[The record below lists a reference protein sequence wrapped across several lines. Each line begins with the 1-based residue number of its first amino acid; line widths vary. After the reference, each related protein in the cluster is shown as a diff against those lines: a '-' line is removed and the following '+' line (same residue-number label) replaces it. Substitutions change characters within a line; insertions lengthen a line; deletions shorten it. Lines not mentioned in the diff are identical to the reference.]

1 MKHIHIGFSIHR
13 PEIIAKTAEL
23 MERHEAIFLEEPPE
37 TNFEKMLTGAI
48 SVDDYLMPLDLEYPA
63 FSRQMCDLEK
73 QLHASGKQLI
83 QVEPFYEALLSIHDF
98 FARGNTPDDLNRNSL
113 PYYVFLSER
122 QATGTLLNFYKT
134 AAAGSFDAVVDA
146 VRQFARADAAR
157 FRLRASLRAQG
168 IARQAAAYS
177 SIYVEAGI
185 IHFFLW
191 RELHKLLSHSHR
203 VKPVFLD
210 RLVTKDAGP
219 RQHLYSPGDQ
229 LTLFYIFHPRK
240 TDIGQETRLAARSII
255 YSKIIHKEENTDN
268 GKAFFHMT
276 DEKACIRM
284 VKKLSINDCRRLY
297 GVIKQVKT
305 IEARRIV
312 ENFLEKPAFQ
322 EEKAGYSRTEDRL
335 LKS

>member
-1 MKHIHIGFSIHR
+1 MKHINVGFSIHR

-37 TNFEKMLTGAI
+37 TDFEKMLTGAI
-48 SVDDYLMPLDLEYPA
+48 SVADYLMPLDLEYPA

-73 QLHASGKQLI
+73 QLHAAGKQLI

-98 FARGNTPDDLNRNSL
+98 FARGNTPDDLKPNSL
-113 PYYVFLSER
+113 TYYVFISER
-122 QATGTLLNFYKT
+122 QVTGALLNFYKT
-134 AAAGSFDAVVDA
+134 AATGSFDAVVDA

-157 FRLRASLRAQG
+157 FRLRDSLRAQE
-168 IARQAAAYS
+168 IARQADPYA
-177 SIYVEAGI
+177 SIYVEAGS

-191 RELHKLLSHSHR
+191 RELRKLLSHSHR
-203 VKPVFLD
+203 VAPVFLD
-210 RLVTKDAGP
+210 RLVEKDAGP

-229 LTLFYIFHPRK
+229 LTLFYIFHSRRA
-240 TDIGQETRLAARSII
+240 DLEQETLLAARSII
-255 YSKIIHKEENTDN
+255 YSKIIHKEENTEN
-268 GKAFFHMT
+268 GKAFFYMT

-297 GVIKQVKT
+297 GFIRQAQT

-312 ENFLEKPAFQ
+312 ENFLGMPAFQ
-322 EEKAGYSRTEDRL
+322 EEK
-335 LKS
+335 

>member
-1 MKHIHIGFSIHR
+1 MKHINVGFSIHR

-23 MERHEAIFLEEPPE
+23 MESHEVIFLEEPPE

-48 SVDDYLMPLDLEYPA
+48 SVADYLMPLDLEYPA

-73 QLHASGKQLI
+73 QLHAGGKQLI

-98 FARGNTPDDLNRNSL
+98 FAQGNTPDDLKPNSL
-113 PYYVFLSER
+113 PYYVFISER
-122 QATGTLLNFYKT
+122 QATGALLNFYKT
-134 AAAGSFDAVVDA
+134 AATGSFDAVVDA

-157 FRLRASLRAQG
+157 FRLRDSLRAQE
-168 IARQAAAYS
+168 IARQADPHA
-177 SIYVEAGI
+177 SIYVEAGV

-191 RELHKLLSHSHR
+191 RELRKLLSHSHR

-210 RLVTKDAGP
+210 RLIANDAGP

-240 TDIGQETRLAARSII
+240 AAIEQETRLAARSII
-255 YSKIIHKEENTDN
+255 YSKIIHKEENTEN
-268 GKAFFHMT
+268 GNAFFHMT
-276 DEKACIRM
+276 DEKTCIRM

-297 GVIKQVKT
+297 GFIRQVQT
-305 IEARRIV
+305 LEARRIV
-312 ENFLEKPAFQ
+312 ENFLGRSP
-322 EEKAGYSRTEDRL
+322 GNIDYG
-335 LKS
+335 

>member
-1 MKHIHIGFSIHR
+1 MKHITVGFSIHR
-13 PEIIAKTAEL
+13 PEMVAKTAEL

-37 TNFEKMLTGAI
+37 TDFEKMLTGAI
-48 SVDDYLMPLDLEYPA
+48 SVADYLMPLDLEYPA

-73 QLHASGKQLI
+73 QLHAAGKQLI
-83 QVEPFYEALLSIHDF
+83 QVEPFYEALLTIHDF
-98 FARGNTPDDLNRNSL
+98 FARGNTPDDLDSNNL
-113 PYYVFLSER
+113 PYYVYLSER
-122 QATGTLLNFYKT
+122 QATGALLNFYKT
-134 AAAGSFDAVVDA
+134 AATGSFDAVVEA

-157 FRLRASLRAQG
+157 FRLRDSLRAQE
-168 IARQAAAYS
+168 IALKADPYA
-177 SIYVEAGI
+177 SIYVEAGT

-210 RLVTKDAGP
+210 RLIAIDAGP
-219 RQHLYSPGDQ
+219 RQNLYSPGDQ

-240 TDIGQETRLAARSII
+240 AAIEKETLLAARSII
-255 YSKIIHKEENTDN
+255 YSKIIHKEENTEN
-268 GKAFFHMT
+268 GKSFFHMA

-297 GVIKQVKT
+297 GLIRQVRT

-312 ENFLEKPAFQ
+312 ENFLEMPPFPS
-322 EEKAGYSRTEDRL
+322 AGPPIVA
-335 LKS
+335 